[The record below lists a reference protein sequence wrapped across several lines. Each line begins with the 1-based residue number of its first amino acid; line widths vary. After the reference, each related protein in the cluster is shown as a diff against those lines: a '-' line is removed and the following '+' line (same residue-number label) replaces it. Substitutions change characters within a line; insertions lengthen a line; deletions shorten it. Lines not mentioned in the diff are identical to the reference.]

1 MLGYQKNISAVK
13 GDTWG
18 KIKNDAI
25 TKISFKEGYELAAWK
40 LNDANG
46 KALTDTD
53 VFTKDTI
60 VFVTSQSKY
69 VTISLKGDSNVTF
82 SSASLSAD
90 RGASFKTVKE
100 KITGVTFKE
109 GYQLAGWKLNDAS
122 GNDLKDTDTFEAD
135 TTIFAVSKKVITVTL
150 TGDGKINFSQTSISV
165 FKGST
170 WAEVKAKISAI
181 TNFEPSYTL
190 DVWKLNDASGNDLK
204 DTDTFEADTTIFAV
218 SKKVITVTLRGD
230 SNVILSQTSTSVF
243 EGSTWAEVKA
253 KITGVTFKDGY
264 TLDVWKLND
273 ESGTN
278 LSDDYI
284 FNESATI
291 YAVSREKKP
300 IVITLAGDSNVNFLQ
315 TRIPVTEGSTWA
327 DVKTKISGVTFKDGY
342 QLDVW
347 KLNGA
352 NGAELQ
358 DTSKFDVATTIY
370 AVSTPF
376 TVTDGV
382 IISCND
388 ESLQTIVIPHKIH
401 GKPVTAIGER
411 AFAGCSDL
419 AKVDLS
425 KCINLTS
432 IGGLAFK
439 ECWNLRT
446 VDLSACTKLNSIGE
460 KAFSSC
466 HRLKSIDLSK
476 CTELNSIGD
485 EAFSSC
491 HSLKS
496 INLSKCTNLASIG
509 EKAFDRC
516 NSTKL
521 FVATEAIKEK
531 AKGKGILDDR
541 IYFSIHEEGEF
552 YFTDNTKTVLIGMVD
567 TNAETAIVPASV
579 TTIGRAAFAGCNN
592 LRKVD
597 LSKCT
602 ALTSIGEKAFSYC
615 CKLNSVDFSA
625 CTKLTSIGNW
635 AFFDCNELTSA
646 DLSACTNLA
655 SIEEFAFAGCN
666 NLTKIDLS
674 KCTNLTSIGESA
686 FGGCTKAVITLP
698 ASITVI
704 GGEAFG
710 AESIEDSRCKEVKV
724 PAAKK
729 DLVTG
734 EPCNYTGKVTEL

>member
-1 MLGYQKNISAVK
+1 MKKQLILRTMLLVGLALAGLGVLSGCKVNKKNIITVTLTGDDNTVLGYQKNISAVK

-18 KIKNDAI
+18 KIKNNAI
-25 TKISFKEGYELAAWK
+25 TKISFKDGYELATWK

-69 VTISLKGDSNVTF
+69 VTISLKGDSNVIF
-82 SSASLSAD
+82 SSASLFVD

-150 TGDGKINFSQTSISV
+150 TGDGKVNFSQTSISV

-204 DTDTFEADTTIFAV
+204 ETDTFEAYTTIFAV

-446 VDLSACTKLNSIGE
+446 VDLS
-460 KAFSSC
+460 
-466 HRLKSIDLSK
+466 
-476 CTELNSIGD
+476 
-485 EAFSSC
+485 
-491 HSLKS
+491 
-496 INLSKCTNLASIG
+496 KCTNLDSIG
-509 EKAFDRC
+509 DDAF
-516 NSTKL
+516 NSCYKVKL
-521 FVATEAIKEK
+521 IVATEAIKEK
-531 AKGKGILDDR
+531 AKGRYIPDNC
-541 IYFSIHEEGEF
+541 IYLSIYEEGGF
-552 YFTDNTKTVLIGMVD
+552 YFTDSSKTVLIGIVD
-567 TNAETAIVPASV
+567 TNAKTAEIPASV
-579 TTIGRAAFAGCNN
+579 TKIGARAFQECVD
-592 LRKVD
+592 LRTVD
-597 LSKCT
+597 LSNCT
-602 ALTSIGEKAFSYC
+602 ELNSIGDEAFSYC

-625 CTKLTSIGNW
+625 CAKLTSIGNW
-635 AFFDCNELTSA
+635 AFYLCNELTSA

>member
-1 MLGYQKNISAVK
+1 MKKQLILRTMLLVGLALAGLGVLSGCKVNKKNIITVTLTGDDNTVLGYQKNISAVK

-18 KIKNDAI
+18 KIKNNAI
-25 TKISFKEGYELAAWK
+25 TKISFKDGYELATWK

-150 TGDGKINFSQTSISV
+150 TGDGKVNFSQTSISV

-204 DTDTFEADTTIFAV
+204 ETDTFEAYTTIFAV

-446 VDLSACTKLNSIGE
+446 VDLS
-460 KAFSSC
+460 
-466 HRLKSIDLSK
+466 
-476 CTELNSIGD
+476 
-485 EAFSSC
+485 
-491 HSLKS
+491 
-496 INLSKCTNLASIG
+496 KCTNLDSIG
-509 EKAFDRC
+509 DDAF
-516 NSTKL
+516 NSCYKVKL
-521 FVATEAIKEK
+521 IVATEAIKEK
-531 AKGKGILDDR
+531 AKGRYIPDNC
-541 IYFSIHEEGEF
+541 IYLSIYEEGGF
-552 YFTDNTKTVLIGMVD
+552 YFTDSSKTVLIGIVD
-567 TNAETAIVPASV
+567 TNAKTAEIPASV
-579 TTIGRAAFAGCNN
+579 TKIGARAFQECVD
-592 LRKVD
+592 LRTVD
-597 LSKCT
+597 LSNCT
-602 ALTSIGEKAFSYC
+602 ELNSIGDEAFSYC

-625 CTKLTSIGNW
+625 CAKLTSIGNW
-635 AFFDCNELTSA
+635 AFYLCNELTSA

>member
-109 GYQLAGWKLNDAS
+109 GYQL
-122 GNDLKDTDTFEAD
+122 
-135 TTIFAVSKKVITVTL
+135 
-150 TGDGKINFSQTSISV
+150 
-165 FKGST
+165 
-170 WAEVKAKISAI
+170 
-181 TNFEPSYTL
+181 

-204 DTDTFEADTTIFAV
+204 DTDTFEAYTTIFAV

-264 TLDVWKLND
+264 QLDVWKLND

-446 VDLSACTKLNSIGE
+446 VDLSKCTNLDSIGDD
-460 KAFSSC
+460 AFSSC

-496 INLSKCTNLASIG
+496 INLSKCTNLVSIG
-509 EKAFDRC
+509 DNAFYGSD
-516 NSTKL
+516 STKL

-602 ALTSIGEKAFSYC
+602 ALTSIG
-615 CKLNSVDFSA
+615 
-625 CTKLTSIGNW
+625 NW
-635 AFFDCNELTSA
+635 AFYLCNELTSA

>member
-1 MLGYQKNISAVK
+1 MKKQLILRTMLLVGLALAGLGVLSGCKVNKKNIITVTLTGDDNTVLGYQKNISAVK

-18 KIKNDAI
+18 KIKNNAI
-25 TKISFKEGYELAAWK
+25 TKISFKDGYELATWK

-204 DTDTFEADTTIFAV
+204 DTDTFEAYTTIFAV

-264 TLDVWKLND
+264 QLDVWKLND

-446 VDLSACTKLNSIGE
+446 VDLS
-460 KAFSSC
+460 
-466 HRLKSIDLSK
+466 
-476 CTELNSIGD
+476 
-485 EAFSSC
+485 
-491 HSLKS
+491 
-496 INLSKCTNLASIG
+496 KCTNLDSIG
-509 EKAFDRC
+509 DDAF
-516 NSTKL
+516 NSCYKVKL
-521 FVATEAIKEK
+521 IVATEAIKEK
-531 AKGKGILDDR
+531 AKGRYIPDNC
-541 IYFSIHEEGEF
+541 IYLSIYEEGGF
-552 YFTDNTKTVLIGMVD
+552 YFTDSSKTVLIGIVD
-567 TNAETAIVPASV
+567 TNAKTAEIPASV
-579 TTIGRAAFAGCNN
+579 TKIGARAFQECVD
-592 LRKVD
+592 LRTVD
-597 LSKCT
+597 LSNCT
-602 ALTSIGEKAFSYC
+602 ELNSIGDEAFSYC

-625 CTKLTSIGNW
+625 CAKLTSIGNW
-635 AFFDCNELTSA
+635 AFYLCNELTSA

>member
-1 MLGYQKNISAVK
+1 MKKQLILRTMLLVGLALAGLGVLSGCKVNKKNIITVTLTGDDNTVLGYQKNISAVK

-18 KIKNDAI
+18 KIKNNAI
-25 TKISFKEGYELAAWK
+25 TKISFKDGYELATWK

-69 VTISLKGDSNVTF
+69 VTISLKGDSNVIF
-82 SSASLSAD
+82 SSASLFVD

-150 TGDGKINFSQTSISV
+150 TGDGKVNFSQTSISV

-204 DTDTFEADTTIFAV
+204 ETDTFEAYTTIFAV

-264 TLDVWKLND
+264 QLDVWKLND

-446 VDLSACTKLNSIGE
+446 VDLS
-460 KAFSSC
+460 
-466 HRLKSIDLSK
+466 
-476 CTELNSIGD
+476 
-485 EAFSSC
+485 
-491 HSLKS
+491 
-496 INLSKCTNLASIG
+496 KCTNLDSIG
-509 EKAFDRC
+509 DDAF
-516 NSTKL
+516 NSCYKVKL
-521 FVATEAIKEK
+521 IVATEAIKEK
-531 AKGKGILDDR
+531 AKGRYIPDNC
-541 IYFSIHEEGEF
+541 IYLSIYEEGGF
-552 YFTDNTKTVLIGMVD
+552 YFTDSSKTVLIGIVD
-567 TNAETAIVPASV
+567 TNAKTAIVPASV

-635 AFFDCNELTSA
+635 AFYLCNELTSA

>member
-165 FKGST
+165 FMGST

-264 TLDVWKLND
+264 QLDVWKLND

-446 VDLSACTKLNSIGE
+446 VDLS
-460 KAFSSC
+460 
-466 HRLKSIDLSK
+466 
-476 CTELNSIGD
+476 
-485 EAFSSC
+485 
-491 HSLKS
+491 
-496 INLSKCTNLASIG
+496 KCTNLDSIG
-509 EKAFDRC
+509 DDAF
-516 NSTKL
+516 NSCYKVKL
-521 FVATEAIKEK
+521 IVATEAIKEK
-531 AKGKGILDDR
+531 AKGRYIPDNC
-541 IYFSIHEEGEF
+541 IYLSIYEEGGF
-552 YFTDNTKTVLIGMVD
+552 YFTDSSKTVLIGIVD
-567 TNAETAIVPASV
+567 TNAKTAEIPASV
-579 TTIGRAAFAGCNN
+579 TKIGARAFQECVD
-592 LRKVD
+592 LRTVD
-597 LSKCT
+597 LSNCT
-602 ALTSIGEKAFSYC
+602 ELNSIGDEAFSYC

-625 CTKLTSIGNW
+625 CAKLTSIGNW
-635 AFFDCNELTSA
+635 AFYLCNELTSA